1 MTAAMAAAL
10 PFAVADGGIRLAV
23 RLTPRASA
31 ERILGLAAE
40 ADGRVALKV
49 AVTAPA
55 EGGRAN
61 DALMVLIAKV
71 LRLPRR
77 NITLALGAADRRKL
91 VHIAGDPTVLAHRL
105 EEVLRPWL
113 KQG

>member
-1 MTAAMAAAL
+1 MAAAL
-10 PFAVADGGIRLAV
+10 PFATADGGIRLAV

-31 ERILGLAAE
+31 ERILGLAAD

-61 DALMVLIAKV
+61 DALMALIAKA

-77 NITLALGAADRRKL
+77 DVTLALGATNRRKL
-91 VHIAGDPTVLAHRL
+91 VHIAGDPAALAHRL
-105 EEVLRPWL
+105 EEVLHPCL